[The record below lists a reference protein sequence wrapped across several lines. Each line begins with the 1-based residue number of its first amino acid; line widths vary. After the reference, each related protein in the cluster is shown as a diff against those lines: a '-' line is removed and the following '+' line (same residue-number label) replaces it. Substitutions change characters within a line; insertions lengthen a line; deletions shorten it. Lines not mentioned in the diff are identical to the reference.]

1 GRADLAARIAPYRAG
16 YTPFQRREIE
26 RRLAEGDLLAVVAT
40 DALELGIDVGELDA
54 AICVTFPGTVASLRQ
69 MWGRAGRRRR
79 GLAVYVAGQ
88 DALDQF
94 FCRHPEEFL
103 GRPVEAA
110 ILEHESEQIHLPH
123 LLCAAHEAPLADADD
138 EVL

>member
-1 GRADLAARIAPYRAG
+1 M
-16 YTPFQRREIE
+16 
-26 RRLAEGDLLAVVAT
+26 VAT

-94 FCRHPEEFL
+94 FCRHPDEFL

-110 ILEHESEQIHLPH
+110 ILDHGNEQIA
-123 LLCAAHEAPLADADD
+123 CGT
-138 EVL
+138 